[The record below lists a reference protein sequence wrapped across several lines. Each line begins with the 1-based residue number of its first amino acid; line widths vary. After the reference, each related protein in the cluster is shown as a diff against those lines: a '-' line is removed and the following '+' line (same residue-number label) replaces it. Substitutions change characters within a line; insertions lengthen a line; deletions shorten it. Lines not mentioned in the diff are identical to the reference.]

1 MNLTNEQLRTEIEDN
16 IINPTIE
23 SEIKKLIKSRTKWKN
38 ISHYTELIGYIL
50 IVISTIFAFISIE
63 YFVFN
68 FITGCLNTA
77 ALALLKFSDY
87 ANNESREQ
95 TEVLNTFLVRL
106 NIQEIPQLLS
116 LAPRPSISSSYG
128 SE

>member
-1 MNLTNEQLRTEIEDN
+1 MNITGEQLRTEIENN

-23 SEIKKLIKSRTKWKN
+23 SEIKKLIKARTRWKD
-38 ISHYTELIGYIL
+38 ISHYTELIGYLL
-50 IVISTIFAFISIE
+50 IVVSTVFAFISMKFSI
-63 YFVFN
+63 FN

-87 ANNESREQ
+87 ANNESKEP
-95 TEVLNTFLVRL
+95 TKGLNSLLTRL
-106 NIQEIPQLLS
+106 NIPPLS
-116 LAPRPSISSSYG
+116 ISAPRPSISSSYE